1 MKFELYTQV
10 VLLTDLPDYH
20 LKAGD
25 LVTLVEF
32 LEGNENLAPAYVVEV
47 FDAIGQTL
55 AVLTVA
61 ETKLVSLQAGEVL
74 SVRKL
79 QQAA

>member
-1 MKFELYTQV
+1 MKFELYTQA
-10 VLLTDLPDYH
+10 VLTIDLPDYG
-20 LKAGD
+20 LKIGD

-32 LEGNENLAPAYVVEV
+32 LEGNETLESAYVVEV

-61 ETKLVSLQAGEVL
+61 EKNLTHLQAGEVL

-79 QQAA
+79 QAAA